1 MTIKQQPLPFAP
13 NALEPHIG
21 EQTVRLH
28 HERHEAGYV
37 ERVNAIA
44 TELALAPTSLE
55 DAIAEARRRNHKT
68 LFNMAAQAWNHW
80 FYWLGLKPGGGGK
93 PHGPIATLIDSQL
106 GGYESFAGAFRN
118 AATVHFGSG
127 WAWLVLDRERLAIVT
142 TANAEL
148 PAAEQTPL
156 LVIDVWEHA
165 YYLDYQNRRA
175 AYVAAV
181 VDHLLSWEWANARL
195 LAAQQTPQAV
205 RAGGA

>member
-1 MTIKQQPLPFAP
+1 MTVQQQPLPFAP

-37 ERVNAIA
+37 DRVNAIA
-44 TELALAPTSLE
+44 AELKFAPASLE

-80 FYWLGLKPGGGGK
+80 FYWQGLRPSGGGK
-93 PHGPIATLIDSQL
+93 PHGAIAALIDEQL
-106 GGYESFAGAFRN
+106 GGYERFAAAFRD
-118 AATVHFGSG
+118 AATAQFGSG
-127 WAWLVLDRERLAIVT
+127 WAWLIVEQGRLAIAT

-148 PAAEQTPL
+148 PAASHVPL

-181 VDHLLSWEWANARL
+181 IDHLLNWEWANARL
-195 LAAQQTPQAV
+195 LSAAAV
-205 RAGGA
+205 APAASAGRA